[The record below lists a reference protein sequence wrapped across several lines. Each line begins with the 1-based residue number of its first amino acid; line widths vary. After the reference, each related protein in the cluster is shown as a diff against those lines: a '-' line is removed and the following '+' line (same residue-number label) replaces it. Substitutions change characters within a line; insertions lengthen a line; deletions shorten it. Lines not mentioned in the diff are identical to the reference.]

1 MTEDKNKIKS
11 LNDPPEILIEDLGD
25 SDSSSTPL
33 IATKRVCKDPDLKP
47 ILKMNK
53 LPKSENTHSNK
64 VQDDEQE
71 NAECNQSQ
79 DAPQIKACPTKKN
92 TSSSEIGRL
101 FENIPSLSRTAST
114 PVSKRDFHN
123 ATLDSQLS
131 PIREFKTIRSYE
143 KGGMEFC
150 FGLLKYL

>member
-1 MTEDKNKIKS
+1 MTEDRNEIKS

-33 IATKRVCKDPDLKP
+33 IATKSICKEPDLKP
-47 ILKMNK
+47 ILKMDK

-64 VQDDEQE
+64 AQDDEEE

-101 FENIPSLSRTAST
+101 SENIPPLSRTAST

-131 PIREFKTIRSYE
+131 PIREFKTIKSYE
-143 KGGMEFC
+143 KGGRTFC
-150 FGLLKYL
+150 SVLLKHL